1 MEKTVYN
8 GLFDEL
14 ENVEES
20 KSESK
25 EKKWE
30 CSVLGSDWDDRVGAG
45 AGPSSIGGRLILNCW
60 KIISDEVNHPNASYH
75 PAMVS
80 TVLKKRIPFHDD
92 LLLIKWYGGDKG
104 AQRWRVLK
112 HRISQALANI
122 LLFDALDVIGRAGE
136 AARLSGVELSQ
147 SFPGIR
153 GSQYKVEGVLLRAL
167 QSLWSDER
175 GEKKGKRNLASS
187 LSCHSDGTATS
198 QSQSPYKLHRNL

>member
-136 AARLSGVELSQ
+136 AASIYIV
-147 SFPGIR
+147 P
-153 GSQYKVEGVLLRAL
+153 
-167 QSLWSDER
+167 
-175 GEKKGKRNLASS
+175 SS
-187 LSCHSDGTATS
+187 LNFFV
-198 QSQSPYKLHRNL
+198 KE